1 MILSASPVALVRNRW
16 RHALHP
22 AFVVHDVSD
31 RTELEQTLSVLRPA
45 VLLLDVGLVKN
56 APVESL
62 AAVHRVSP
70 ATRIIVMS
78 TMPSA
83 EEGSVMLK
91 AGARGYCHRV
101 IDGGLLRKAVEVV
114 QQGEIWAGRALT
126 SRLLEELAA
135 RIQHSER
142 NASIR
147 AAERLQRLTPRERE
161 IALLVGGGASNK
173 EIGGKL
179 GITERTVKAHL
190 TAVFRK
196 LGVSD
201 RLRLALF
208 VNDLDNVPPGR

>member
-22 AFVVHDVSD
+22 AYVVHDVSD
-31 RTELEQTLSVLRPA
+31 RAELEQTLTVLRPA
-45 VLLLDVGLVKN
+45 VLLLDAALVKSH
-56 APVESL
+56 PEEGL
-62 AAVHRVSP
+62 AAVLRVSP

-101 IDGGLLRKAVEVV
+101 VDGRLLRKAVDVV

-142 NASIR
+142 NAALR
-147 AAERLQRLTPRERE
+147 ATERLQRLTRRERE

-173 EIGGKL
+173 EIGAKL
-179 GITERTVKAHL
+179 GVTERTVKAHL

-196 LGVSD
+196 LRVSD

-208 VNDLDNVPPGR
+208 VNDLDSAAPGG